1 MGKKDRTLARRIARE
16 HRESGDHTGWF
27 ERLYSAAAGD
37 PECIPW
43 ADLAPN
49 PNLTRYIEARGLRG
63 TGKRALKVGCG
74 LGDDAEYL
82 SKIGF
87 RVVAFDVAPTSIAW
101 CKRRFP
107 QSQVNYVVSDLFHTP
122 EAWRQTFEFVLESY
136 TLQVLPP
143 YIRPKA
149 MACIAQFVAPGGTL
163 LVIARGRDEGE
174 PEGEM
179 PWPLLKSEL
188 EGFRE
193 LNLEEIIFE
202 DYRDKDEPD
211 VRRFRAVYRG

>member
-1 MGKKDRTLARRIARE
+1 MKDRAFARRVAQE
-16 HRESGDHTGWF
+16 HLDRGDHAGWF
-27 ERLYSAAAGD
+27 EPIYAAAAGD
-37 PECIPW
+37 PERIPW

-49 PNLTRYIEARGLRG
+49 PNVTRYIEAKGIRG
-63 TGKRALKVGCG
+63 TGKKALKVGCG

-82 SKIGF
+82 AGIGF
-87 RVVAFDVAPTSIAW
+87 RVLAFDVAPTSIAW
-101 CKRRFP
+101 CRRRFP
-107 QSQVNYVVSDLFHTP
+107 QSQVDYAVCDLFQAP
-122 EAWRQTFEFVLESY
+122 GAWRQAFEFVLESY

-143 YIRPKA
+143 HIRRKA

-174 PEGEM
+174 PKGEM

-188 EGFRE
+188 EGFRKSD
-193 LNLEEIIFE
+193 LEEITFE
-202 DYRDKDEPD
+202 DYQDEDEPE